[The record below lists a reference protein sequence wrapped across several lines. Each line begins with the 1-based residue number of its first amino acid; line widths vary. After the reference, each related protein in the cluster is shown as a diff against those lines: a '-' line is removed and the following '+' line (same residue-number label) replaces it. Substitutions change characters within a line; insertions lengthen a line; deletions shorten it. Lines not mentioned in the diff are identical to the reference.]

1 MPANAQPIRAPC
13 GLHPAPP
20 LLGAG
25 GQRGAVRAALAAG
38 VRAPR
43 AATLQRLHTHS
54 YSARAVPLGRHDSR
68 CPPHVTGAAPSD
80 WRSRPAPRRRGKRV
94 AAPRARVNGRGPACE
109 GPANGR
115 EALVRPRAGRGALVR
130 ARAPRSKRGLEAPS
144 LLRYSLSTSI

>member
-43 AATLQRLHTHS
+43 AATLQRLHTQLNTFEDTFKIAHS
-54 YSARAVPLGRHDSR
+54 DLHTKIENKKVQRQHCYRKSCSR
-68 CPPHVTGAAPSD
+68 WSG
-80 WRSRPAPRRRGKRV
+80 
-94 AAPRARVNGRGPACE
+94 
-109 GPANGR
+109 
-115 EALVRPRAGRGALVR
+115 
-130 ARAPRSKRGLEAPS
+130 
-144 LLRYSLSTSI
+144 SLSR